1 MGAHET
7 NIIFHA
13 FIIIISLIILYY
25 VNRTYNYIT
34 TAIPD
39 TNHNM
44 YNTIT
49 NAISRRVSNNSNRQP
64 DQ

>member
-1 MGAHET
+1 MGANGTH
-7 NIIFHA
+7 IVFHV

-39 TNHNM
+39 TNHNL

-49 NAISRRVSNNSNRQP
+49 NAISRRTSNNNRQAN
-64 DQ
+64 Q